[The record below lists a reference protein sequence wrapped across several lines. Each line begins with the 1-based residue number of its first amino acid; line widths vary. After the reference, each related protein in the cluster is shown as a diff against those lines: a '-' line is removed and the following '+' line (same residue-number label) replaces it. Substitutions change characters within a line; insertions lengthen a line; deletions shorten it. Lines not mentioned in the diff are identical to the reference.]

1 MVISSFISNVVIQ
14 LQCWQSGVMTN
25 EPNDM
30 LTSALALGQNRRMP
44 SRLELA
50 DLPPRAAAAQ
60 KAISGTARVSVLR
73 YVLDHPGSSRPGIV
87 AGTGV
92 SLGSASVALRELE
105 ELGYVAADVEEPRKG
120 RTVRYSAN
128 RGILTDDLTAFMAW
142 MLR

>member
-1 MVISSFISNVVIQ
+1 
-14 LQCWQSGVMTN
+14 MTN